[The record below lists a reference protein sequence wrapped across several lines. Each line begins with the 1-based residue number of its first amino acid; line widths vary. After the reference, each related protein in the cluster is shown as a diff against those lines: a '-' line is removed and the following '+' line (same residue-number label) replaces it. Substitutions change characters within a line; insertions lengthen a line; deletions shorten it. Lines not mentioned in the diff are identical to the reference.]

1 VSTSHCIVCVQSLFF
16 LSTDEDSEVRK
27 NVCRALVMLVEVR
40 IDRLIPHI
48 NSLVEVAVNIALV
61 VDSMLTSVQSYLAN
75 GHIFSLHHQ
84 LCIVRMF
91 TVGWHM
97 SSFTSAYFSDLRHHL
112 IQGSLGQHTSVP
124 ANGMLIGSAIFVQL
138 ARFPDA
144 QTMLHATCKK
154 GLHLCT
160 VCGQCSPTIQ
170 TSRPIPRAKI
180 TTLNQ
185 L

>member
-1 VSTSHCIVCVQSLFF
+1 VQSLFF

-48 NSLVEVAVNIALV
+48 NSLVEVAVNIAQVSKVIWQTVTL
-61 VDSMLTSVQSYLAN
+61 
-75 GHIFSLHHQ
+75 SLHHQ

-185 L
+185 LQNQLPAPGAELCY